1 MTNDRLPT
9 ILSRIRQASIGILGD
24 FCLDAYW
31 DLDTGTPTPS
41 IETGKPTHAVRTQ
54 RYTLGGAGNVANNVA
69 ALGAKHVQAFGV
81 IGDDLFGREMVRILH
96 EANIETPGIV
106 LQANRWD
113 TPVYAK
119 PYLEADEQDRIDFGR
134 FNALARSTTDA
145 LINVLESSLPRL
157 DALIINQQ
165 LPHSIYSKEVV
176 SALNQVAEKFSDTI
190 FLLDSRDRSLDF
202 RHMIYKINALE
213 AARIF
218 GKAVRHNEEV
228 TTAEL
233 ETFSTSLH
241 QRFGKPVFITRSS
254 EGLFLF
260 DGNKSHHVSAIPVE
274 GPIDPVGAGDTV
286 VAALASSLAAGASLK
301 EAGVAASLAA
311 AVTVKKIKQTG
322 TATAEEIL
330 LLANGRKDSF

>member
-1 MTNDRLPT
+1 MTNDRLP
-9 ILSRIRQASIGILGD
+9 IIFSRIRQASIGILGD

-31 DLDTGTPTPS
+31 DLDTGTPALS
-41 IETGKPTHAVRTQ
+41 IETGKPTLAVSSQ
-54 RYTLGGAGNVANNVA
+54 RYSLGGAGNVANNVA
-69 ALGAKHVQAFGV
+69 ALGAKSVQAFGV

-119 PYLEADEQDRIDFGR
+119 PYLGADEQDRVDFGR
-134 FNALARSTTDA
+134 FNALAGSTADE
-145 LINVLESSLPRL
+145 LLRGLESSLPRL

-176 SALNQVAEKFSDTI
+176 SALNQLAEKFSDKI

-202 RHMIYKINALE
+202 KHMIYKINALE
-213 AARIF
+213 AARVF
-218 GKAVRHNEEV
+218 GKDVRHNEEV
-228 TTAEL
+228 KTAEL
-233 ETFSTSLH
+233 ETFATSLH

-260 DGNKSHHVSAIPVE
+260 DGNESHHVPAIPVE
-274 GPIDPVGAGDTV
+274 GPLDTVGAGDTV

-301 EAGVAASLAA
+301 EAGYVASLAA

-322 TATAEEIL
+322 TATAEEL
-330 LLANGRKDSF
+330 LTLANSRKEPV

>member
-1 MTNDRLPT
+1 MTNERLPI
-9 ILSRIRQASIGILGD
+9 ILSSIRQASIGILGD

-31 DLDTGTPTPS
+31 DLDTGTPALS

-54 RYTLGGAGNVANNVA
+54 RYSLGGAGNVANNVA
-69 ALGAKHVQAFGV
+69 ALGAKSIQAFGV

-96 EANIETPGIV
+96 EAKIETPGIIV
-106 LQANRWD
+106 QPNQWD

-119 PYLEADEQDRIDFGR
+119 PYLGADEQDRVDFGR
-134 FNALARSTTDA
+134 FNAIASSTTDA
-145 LINVLESSLPRL
+145 LISVLESSLPRL

-165 LPHSIYSKEVV
+165 LPHSIYSEDVI
-176 SALNQVAEKFSDTI
+176 SALNRMAENFSDKI

-218 GKAVRHNEEV
+218 GKDVRHNEEV

-233 ETFSTSLH
+233 ETYAASLH

-260 DGNKSHHVSAIPVE
+260 DGNESHHVPAIPVE
-274 GPIDPVGAGDTV
+274 GPLDPVGAGDTV

-301 EAGVAASLAA
+301 EAGVVASLAA
-311 AVTVKKIKQTG
+311 AVTVRKIKQTG

-330 LLANGRKDSF
+330 LLTNGRGDSF

>member
-31 DLDTGTPTPS
+31 DLDAGTPAPS
-41 IETGKPTHAVRTQ
+41 IETGKPTRAIRTQ
-54 RYTLGGAGNVANNVA
+54 RYSLGGAGNVANNVA
-69 ALGAKHVQAFGV
+69 TLEAKRVQAFGV
-81 IGDDLFGREMVRILH
+81 IGNDLFGREMVRLLH
-96 EANIETPGIV
+96 EANIETTGIGI
-106 LQANRWD
+106 QTDRWD

-119 PYLEADEQDRIDFGR
+119 PYLGSEEENRIDFGR
-134 FNALARSTTDA
+134 FNALDA
-145 LINVLESSLPRL
+145 LTTSTLIQGLESSLPQL

-165 LPHSIYSKEVV
+165 LPHGIYSEEVV
-176 SALNQVAEKFSDTI
+176 SALNHMAEQFSTKI

-218 GKAVRHNEEV
+218 GKEVRHNEEV

-233 ETFSTSLH
+233 ETYASSLH
-241 QRFGKPVFITRSS
+241 KRFGKPVFITRSS
-254 EGLFLF
+254 AGLFLF
-260 DGNKSHHVSAIPVE
+260 TGNESHLVPAIPVE
-274 GPIDPVGAGDTV
+274 GPLDPVGAGDTI
-286 VAALASSLAAGASLK
+286 VAALASSLAAGASLM
-301 EAGVAASLAA
+301 EAGVVASLAA
-311 AVTVKKIKQTG
+311 AVTVQKIKQTG

-330 LLANGRKDSF
+330 TLAKGRKDPA

>member
-31 DLDTGTPTPS
+31 DLETGTPARS
-41 IETGKPTHAVRTQ
+41 IETGKPTHAIRTQ
-54 RYTLGGAGNVANNVA
+54 RYSLGGAGNVANNVA
-69 ALGAKHVQAFGV
+69 ALEAQSVQAFGV
-81 IGDDLFGREMVRILH
+81 IGNDLFGREMIRILL
-96 EANIETPGIV
+96 EARIETSGLI
-106 LQANRWD
+106 LQAHTWD

-119 PYLEADEQDRIDFGR
+119 PYLGSDEQDRIDFGR
-134 FNALARSTTDA
+134 FNALSKLTTDA
-145 LINVLESSLPRL
+145 LIRELESSLPRL

-165 LPHSIYSKEVV
+165 LPLSIYSGEVV
-176 SALNQVAEKFSDTI
+176 SALNRLAEQFSNKI

-213 AARIF
+213 AAHIF
-218 GKAVRHNEEV
+218 GKEVRHNEEV

-233 ETFSTSLH
+233 QTYASSLH

-254 EGLFLF
+254 AGLFLF
-260 DGNKSHHVSAIPVE
+260 DGKESSHVPAIPVE

-301 EAGVAASLAA
+301 EAGHFACLAA
-311 AVTVKKIKQTG
+311 AITVKKIKQTG
-322 TATAEEIL
+322 TATAGEIQML
-330 LLANGRKDSF
+330 VNGLKDPA